1 MQLNDQQQAQP
12 ESQPAPSKKVKIS
25 FEEYQKLSF
34 MIVQAMKEFESQ
46 GQENVQQSD
55 IINRMVQKLE
65 IENTDAATSVEKSI
79 ETSKKVANVISFL
92 IAKENIL
99 MITQD
104 SRIKNERF
112 LGLNINTDF

>member
-1 MQLNDQQQAQP
+1 
-12 ESQPAPSKKVKIS
+12 
-25 FEEYQKLSF
+25 
-34 MIVQAMKEFESQ
+34 MIVQAMKEFESA
-46 GQENVQQSD
+46 GQENVQQAD

-104 SRIKNERF
+104 SKIKNERF